1 MSCSV
6 GLKDIEDFTN
16 ELNDAPRKTAAQV
29 TVKRNKKVTTEN
41 PEIDEIEKGFYLYTF
56 PPPFSNKFI

>member
-16 ELNDAPRKTAAQV
+16 ELNEPLGKTNINL
-29 TVKRNKKVTTEN
+29 TVKRKQKSKPNNNTEDN
-41 PEIDEIEKGFYLYTF
+41 NRTDQEFDKGSL
-56 PPPFSNKFI
+56 P

>member
-16 ELNDAPRKTAAQV
+16 ELNDAPRKSAAQV
-29 TVKRNKKVTTEN
+29 TVKRNKKVATEN
-41 PEIDEIEKGFYLYTF
+41 PENEIEKGFY
-56 PPPFSNKFI
+56 

>member
-16 ELNDAPRKTAAQV
+16 ELNEPVGKTNINL
-29 TVKRNKKVTTEN
+29 TVKRKQKSKPNNNKEENTEN
-41 PEIDEIEKGFYLYTF
+41 EKEFDKGNHLCL
-56 PPPFSNKFI
+56 I